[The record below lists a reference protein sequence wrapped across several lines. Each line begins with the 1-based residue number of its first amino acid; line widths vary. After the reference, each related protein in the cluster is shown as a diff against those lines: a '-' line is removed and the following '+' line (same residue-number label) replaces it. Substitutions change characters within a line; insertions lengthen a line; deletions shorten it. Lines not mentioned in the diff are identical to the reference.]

1 MNPNRVVVLAVTKML
16 SGMCTG
22 GIALASGKWV
32 RPVKDHG
39 IVLLGDLTYADK
51 TVMRPFDVVDLP
63 LTKPKPAPPHIEDWL
78 CNFVKVRPVKVG
90 HVIGKRLP
98 FMERYSEPDGVP
110 ALLAGER
117 SLLLFE
123 PSDVE
128 ATFSMDGYSGKYD
141 VRISTS
147 ETGERPLPVTDIK
160 WRALGR
166 MLLAGHDH
174 LALRTEGV
182 RDTLATERIFVALG
196 LSRTHEGKHW
206 PLVVGIHV
214 WPDYDA
220 EIDYSDL

>member
-1 MNPNRVVVLAVTKML
+1 VKPNRVVVLAVTKML

-39 IVLLGDLTYADK
+39 AVLLGDLSYADR

-63 LTKPKPAPPHIEDWL
+63 LTKPRPAPPHVEDWL
-78 CNFVKVRPVKVG
+78 CEFVKIRPVKVG
-90 HVIGKRLP
+90 YVIEKRLP
-98 FMERYSEPDGVP
+98 FMERYSEPENVQ

-117 SLLLFE
+117 SLVMFE
-123 PSDVE
+123 PSDAE
-128 ATFSMDGYSGKYD
+128 ATFALDSYSGKYD
-141 VRISTS
+141 VRVAMP

-166 MLLAGHDH
+166 KLLAGRDYV
-174 LALRTEGV
+174 ALRADGV
-182 RDTLATERIFVALG
+182 RETLASQRIFIALG

-206 PLVVGIHV
+206 PLVVGVHL
-214 WPDYDA
+214 WPDYEAD
-220 EIDYSDL
+220 IDYSNL